1 MVVLREIDGKTTGT
15 KSGPIE
21 SLDEETSL
29 VAMYVEFDENEAV
42 EFQLGGFHRVRSVAI
57 IIDAAVRLS
66 ELGHR

>member
-1 MVVLREIDGKTTGT
+1 MREIDGKTTGT

-42 EFQLGGFHRVRSVAI
+42 EFQLVGFHCVR
-57 IIDAAVRLS
+57 
-66 ELGHR
+66 